1 MDITIGVLIT
11 VASFIFMEFVAWFTH
26 KYIMHGIL
34 WNLHK
39 DHHQP
44 KKGYTFQ
51 KNDYF
56 FLIFAA
62 PGIICITI
70 GFSEMSTFF
79 WIGLGITLYGF
90 AYFTIHDIFIHQ
102 RFNLFKKTSS
112 TYLKGLR
119 KAHKIHHKNTEKYDG
134 ENFGML
140 FFPFKYWK

>member
-1 MDITIGVLIT
+1 MTIINISITII
-11 VASFIFMEFVAWFTH
+11 SFIAMEFVAWFTH

-34 WNLHK
+34 WELHR

-44 KKGYTFQ
+44 KKKYIFQ

-62 PGIICITI
+62 PGIILIMT
-70 GFSEMSTFF
+70 GVSDLSYFF
-79 WIGLGITLYGF
+79 WAGLGITLYGF

-102 RFNLFKKTSS
+102 RFKVFRNTSS
-112 TYLKGLR
+112 KYLNGLR
-119 KAHKIHHKNTEKYDG
+119 KAHKIHHKNTGKKNC

-140 FFPFKYWK
+140 FFSPKYWK

>member
-1 MDITIGVLIT
+1 MIIINVLIT
-11 VASFIFMEFVAWFTH
+11 LISFMAMEFVAWFTH

-34 WNLHK
+34 WNLHR

-44 KKGYTFQ
+44 KKNYIFQ

-62 PGIICITI
+62 PGFFLIMT
-70 GFSEMSTFF
+70 GVKDLSYFF
-79 WIGLGITLYGF
+79 WIGLGITIYGF

-102 RFNLFKKTSS
+102 RFKLFRNTSS
-112 TYLKGLR
+112 KYLNGLR
-119 KAHKIHHKNTEKYDG
+119 KAHKIHHKNTEKNNC

-140 FFPFKYWK
+140 FFPPKYWK

>member
-1 MDITIGVLIT
+1 MIITNILIT
-11 VASFIFMEFVAWFTH
+11 LISFIAMEFVAWFTH

-34 WNLHK
+34 WSLHR

-44 KKGYTFQ
+44 KKNYIFQ

-62 PGIICITI
+62 PGILLIMTGINDL
-70 GFSEMSTFF
+70 SYFF
-79 WIGLGITLYGF
+79 WIGLGITIYGF

-102 RFNLFKKTSS
+102 RFKLFRNTSS
-112 TYLKGLR
+112 KYLNGLR
-119 KAHKIHHKNTEKYDG
+119 KAHKIHHKNTGKNNC

-140 FFPFKYWK
+140 FFPPKYWK